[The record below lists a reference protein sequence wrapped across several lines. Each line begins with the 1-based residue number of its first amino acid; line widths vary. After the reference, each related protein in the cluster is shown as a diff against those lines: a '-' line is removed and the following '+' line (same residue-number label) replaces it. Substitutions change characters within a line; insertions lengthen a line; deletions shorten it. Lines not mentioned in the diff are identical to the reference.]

1 MNLMNVVQEPLQ
13 SGQPLAESYL
23 SDYEAVEHLYGGGYP
38 ANERSWTARLQWLD
52 QTEHLRA
59 GRKELVSRL
68 REYNERLNPEAA
80 VMSSLSRLE
89 QPGTVVIAGGQQS
102 GLFTG
107 PLLVIYKAA
116 TIIKAAE
123 RAASLL
129 GRDVVPVFWIAGEDH
144 DWDEV
149 NHTYVL
155 SPSLEVSRI
164 RIPRE
169 EGRRGPVSHTTVSE
183 EEWNHAATELE
194 RLLPDSEFKADLL
207 QQLRDTLAV
216 SGSLTDAFAR
226 LLGTWFGKYGLILLD
241 SADPALRRLEAPM
254 FEAMIRSNDELES
267 AYHAASKEIAAQGF
281 HPQAEVAE
289 GGANLFYVFEG
300 ERLLLFK
307 REGRFVDR
315 KGLVS
320 FTPNELLDELHSH
333 PERFSN
339 NVLTRPVMQDYLLP
353 VLGSVL
359 GNGEIAYWALTG
371 KAFELLRLRM
381 PILLPR
387 MSFTVMDDKLQMHM
401 DKYGLTWEDVMDHA
415 VFDRIKADWLARQ
428 DQLRL
433 VEQFEDMKR
442 AFAGMYDPLIEQLG
456 SVEKGLLKLGGA
468 NKAKIIEQMEFM
480 QTRVRDALERSN
492 ETGLRHFDRIEQTL
506 FPQRKPQERVFN
518 IFAYLNRYG
527 FDWIDRLMEV
537 PYDMMGHHR
546 MIYM

>member
-1 MNLMNVVQEPLQ
+1 MNVVQEPLQ
-13 SGQPLAESYL
+13 SGQPLAESYI
-23 SDYEAVEHLYGGGYP
+23 SDYYAVEHLYGGHP
-38 ANERSWTARLQWLD
+38 ADDRSWTARLQWLD
-52 QTEHLRA
+52 QTEHLRV
-59 GRKELVSRL
+59 GRKELADRL
-68 REYNERLNPEAA
+68 RQYNERFNPAPA
-80 VMSSLSRLE
+80 VMSSLNKLE

-129 GRDVVPVFWIAGEDH
+129 KRDVVPVFWIAGEDH

-169 EGRRGPVSHTTVSE
+169 EGRRGPVSYTPVSE
-183 EEWNHAATELE
+183 EEWGNAARELE
-194 RLLPDSEFKADLL
+194 KLLPDSEFKADLL

-216 SGSLTDAFAR
+216 STSMTEAFAR
-226 LLGTWFGKYGLILLD
+226 LLGSWFGKYGLVLLD
-241 SADPALRRLEAPM
+241 SADPALRRLEVPM
-254 FEAMIRSNDELES
+254 FEAMIRSNDELQS
-267 AYHAASKEIAAQGF
+267 AYQAASREIAAQGY

-307 REGRFVDR
+307 RDGRFVDR
-315 KGLVS
+315 KGMVS
-320 FTPNELLDELHSH
+320 FTPGELLDELHSH

-371 KAFELLRLRM
+371 KAFELLQLRM

-387 MSFTVMDDKLQMHM
+387 MSFTVMEDKLQQHM
-401 DKYGLTWEDVMDHA
+401 DKYGLAWEDVIDHS
-415 VFDRIKADWLARQ
+415 VFGRIKADWLARQ
-428 DQLRL
+428 DHLRL
-433 VEQFEDMKR
+433 DDQFEEMKR

-456 SVEKGLLKLGGA
+456 SVEKGLIKLGGA

-480 QTRVRDALERSN
+480 QARVKDALERSN
-492 ETGLRHFDRIEQTL
+492 EAGLHHFDRIELSL
-506 FPQRKPQERVFN
+506 FPQQKPQERAYN

-537 PYDMMGHHR
+537 PYEMMGQHR

>member
-1 MNLMNVVQEPLQ
+1 MNVVQEPLQ

-23 SDYEAVEHLYGGGYP
+23 SDYEAVEHLYGGGCP
-38 ANERSWTARLQWLD
+38 ANDRSWTARLQWLD

-216 SGSLTDAFAR
+216 SGSLTGCVCKAAR
-226 LLGTWFGKYGLILLD
+226 HLVRKVWPHPAGFRGSGAAAAGSTDVRGN
-241 SADPALRRLEAPM
+241 DP
-254 FEAMIRSNDELES
+254 
-267 AYHAASKEIAAQGF
+267 
-281 HPQAEVAE
+281 
-289 GGANLFYVFEG
+289 
-300 ERLLLFK
+300 
-307 REGRFVDR
+307 
-315 KGLVS
+315 
-320 FTPNELLDELHSH
+320 
-333 PERFSN
+333 
-339 NVLTRPVMQDYLLP
+339 
-353 VLGSVL
+353 
-359 GNGEIAYWALTG
+359 
-371 KAFELLRLRM
+371 
-381 PILLPR
+381 
-387 MSFTVMDDKLQMHM
+387 
-401 DKYGLTWEDVMDHA
+401 
-415 VFDRIKADWLARQ
+415 
-428 DQLRL
+428 
-433 VEQFEDMKR
+433 EQR
-442 AFAGMYDPLIEQLG
+442 
-456 SVEKGLLKLGGA
+456 
-468 NKAKIIEQMEFM
+468 
-480 QTRVRDALERSN
+480 
-492 ETGLRHFDRIEQTL
+492 
-506 FPQRKPQERVFN
+506 
-518 IFAYLNRYG
+518 
-527 FDWIDRLMEV
+527 
-537 PYDMMGHHR
+537 
-546 MIYM
+546 

>member
-1 MNLMNVVQEPLQ
+1 MNVVQEPLQ

>member
-207 QQLRDTLAV
+207 QKLRDTLAV

-371 KAFELLRLRM
+371 KAFELLQLRM

-387 MSFTVMDDKLQMHM
+387 MSFTVMDDKLQKHM

-415 VFDRIKADWLARQ
+415 VFDRIKAAWLARQ

-442 AFAGMYDPLIEQLG
+442 AFAGMYDPLIGQLG

-468 NKAKIIEQMEFM
+468 NKAKIIEQMDFM

-492 ETGLRHFDRIEQTL
+492 ETGLRHFDRIELTL